1 MDNNFK
7 SQYDECLKEYS
18 RQHQKFLTTALSHG
32 EVVVV
37 ITTSRKMARIYTWM
51 LKSGFITL
59 PKDTVVISEYA
70 ICFCMDELLNMY
82 GKRLK
87 VLITDDLV
95 NTGKTVESIAQYVI
109 AYTHN
114 KPHFLPFLLSEE
126 ACDLS
131 DVKMVG
137 ETKKVSKGFCSYAT
151 MRNVDNILAM
161 GMPIDMEYPI
171 LNIPMPRNWDSSVL
185 LNILQEEFPG
195 CSVYPS
201 IHGISDNDNQ
211 RIVTYYTVLL
221 DKEKSKQ
228 YSNSDFSKL
237 RFFVGNDSLT
247 IEVYSPKT
255 IDETIFDIPVQFKND
270 SLQSVWSKITVNK
283 NKDINYSLSDDEN
296 LNILSYVV
304 FANYLNSFVTL
315 KEMWQALD
323 KVKSRLGCHLELN
336 IDTRDLNLLISR
348 FRSDDVAAQLN
359 VLFGSDTA
367 LASEQSNLMYE
378 FDDSVIPE
386 LHRVHYENMNTLSLM
401 SCKSVFEGMCTIFG
415 NQRVFLKKA
424 YPVGESFRSI
434 SNLLRIFVKSD
445 DINREIHQCMDY
457 MIDDASVAPSYMR
470 IEKNGRYYWKRLFRA
485 GDNPSLL
492 EAMSEVF
499 AYVFSKY
506 LKTSNRLVVEK
517 ETFST
522 LLSLLF
528 ANRMGIPSL
537 PRINGITKLDQH
549 DAYTSIV
556 IHISSDV
563 QILDYMQNNGLL
575 SSKGVNGSV
584 CYEASLFDYGHNQDS
599 FMDCALMN
607 DIDTC
612 LLFIWKYSN
621 HIPTRLRFNMLRPDI
636 QSLEKSTLTTI
647 TTLRALLEKYRAK
660 GIEGYKEDLISNMK
674 SLIKLSQGYT
684 ICTRNNALPLDEDDS
699 KETKALWQ
707 SVFDIDAEDDYITA
721 YVHEVKKLL
730 LLLQLLVTIY
740 EKIVSFNDKEA
751 NKSFQELFENS
762 LSENL
767 NLMHFAEFID
777 SKQVSRK
784 DSEKIIDVCD
794 KLLAEIQDL

>member
-1 MDNNFK
+1 MDKNFK
-7 SQYDECLKEYS
+7 SQYNECLKNYS
-18 RQHQKFLTTALSHG
+18 TQHQKFFNDALSHH

-37 ITTSRKMARIYTWM
+37 ITTSRKMARIYKWM
-51 LKSGFITL
+51 LKSGLITL

-70 ICFCMDELLNMY
+70 ICFCMDELVKMY

-109 AYTHN
+109 AYTHI
-114 KPHFLPFLLSEE
+114 KPYFLPFLLSEDE
-126 ACDLS
+126 SYLS
-131 DVKMVG
+131 NVKMVG
-137 ETKKVSKGFCSYAT
+137 APQKVGKGFCSYAT
-151 MRNVDNILAM
+151 MRNVDNILSI

-171 LNIPMPRNWDSSVL
+171 LNISMPRNWDSSVL

-201 IHGISDNDNQ
+201 IHGISDNDNR

-283 NKDINYSLSDDEN
+283 NKDLNYSLSDDEN

-315 KEMWQALD
+315 KEMWHALD
-323 KVKSRLGCHLELN
+323 KVKTRLECHLALHIN
-336 IDTRDLNLLISR
+336 TSDLNLLISR
-348 FRSDDVAAQLN
+348 LRSDDVAAQLN
-359 VLFGSDTA
+359 ELLGSDTT

-434 SNLLRIFVKSD
+434 SNLLRIFIKSD
-445 DINREIHQCMDY
+445 DINKEIHQCMDY

-485 GDNPSLL
+485 GDNLSLL

-506 LKTSNRLVVEK
+506 LKVSNRLVVEK

-528 ANRMGIPSL
+528 FNRMGIPSL

-575 SSKGVNGSV
+575 SSKNVNGSV
-584 CYEASLFDYGHNQDS
+584 CYEASLFDIGDNQGS
-599 FMDCALMN
+599 FIDCELKN
-607 DIDTC
+607 DIDAC
-612 LLFIWKYSN
+612 LMFIWKYSN

-636 QSLEKSTLTTI
+636 KYLERSTLTAI

-684 ICTRNNALPLDEDDS
+684 VCTRNNAPPLDEDDS

-751 NKSFQELFENS
+751 NRSFQELFENS

-767 NLMHFAEFID
+767 NLMHFSEFID

-794 KLLAEIQDL
+794 KLLEEIQDL